1 MMDLLQTLGDALRL
15 YLGLGLA
22 AFSLLMLYG
31 LVRSWNSTEPVNWTV
46 ILVAGV
52 SVVLLWGA
60 MLILALGW
68 VLKQVAAGKPVTWK
82 AMWGSRR

>member
-1 MMDLLQTLGDALRL
+1 MTDLLQNLGGAALL
-15 YLGLGLA
+15 YVGVGSLVLA
-22 AFSLLMLYG
+22 LLLIYG
-31 LVRSWNSTEPVNWTV
+31 LIRSWGSTEPVNWTAL
-46 ILVAGV
+46 LVGGV